1 MKKPVVFTFFVVAII
16 SLIVW
21 AVSKFIQPI
30 LPSKINNELF
40 LYIGALSAV
49 ISGLANFTKIEDF
62 FEQKI
67 KRINISKSLRARSSF
82 LDSIDNDSNADE
94 LEKKVNDLIAFV
106 EKLPQGQYYAQ
117 KITEMTRRPI
127 WSVAFVGEDPG
138 ASKEINESFNR
149 QYRQKLLQAKPEIY
163 SLINE
168 LAKRQ

>member
-40 LYIGALSAV
+40 LFIGALSAV
-49 ISGLANFTKIEDF
+49 ISVLANFTKIIDF

-67 KRINISKSLRARSSF
+67 KRINISKSLQARLSF

-106 EKLPQGQYYAQ
+106 EKLPQGQYFAQ
-117 KITEMTRRPI
+117 KITDMTHRTQLL
-127 WSVAFVGEDPG
+127 VGFDGEPSET
-138 ASKEINESFNR
+138 SKKLNDSFDH
-149 QYRQKLLQAKPEIY
+149 QYRQKLLKAKPDIH

-168 LAKRQ
+168 LLNRQ